1 VGLSLITALMFAL
14 MTAFAAAVT
23 PGAPIGFLGSIAQIP
38 QGLIDM
44 SYLLVL
50 ASSTCIALLTAKTV
64 DLTAKN
70 TLWITV
76 NMALA
81 AGSIVFSVQIAAF
94 LMNSFGGVG

>member
-1 VGLSLITALMFAL
+1 
-14 MTAFAAAVT
+14 
-23 PGAPIGFLGSIAQIP
+23 
-38 QGLIDM
+38 M

-50 ASSTCIALLTAKTV
+50 ASSACIALLTAKTV

-81 AGSIVFSVQIAAF
+81 AGSIVLSVQIAVI
-94 LMNSFGGVG
+94 LMNSFKGMV